1 MWGWFVWWGGVG
13 GWEGDVDGDDD
24 GTDGGED
31 EVELLRVVGDMV
43 RESKVMSESL
53 LG

>member
-1 MWGWFVWWGGVG
+1 MG

-24 GTDGGED
+24 GTDDGAG

-43 RESKVMSESL
+43 RESKVRSESL
-53 LG
+53 FG